1 MPAGFGSTIATAML
15 FTEPLGLDPNPLR
28 QNGSIWSD
36 TALAAATRQHIV
48 PGDSVS
54 IRDATE
60 DDLVSIQAIY
70 AQYVSH
76 GLATFEEVPPDIAK
90 ISRRR
95 DVARENDLPYLVA
108 EWNGAVQGFAYAS
121 PFRSRPAYRYAI
133 EDSVYV
139 APDALR
145 AGLGSALLSVLIE
158 RCTERGFRQM
168 VAVIGDSANQASI
181 ELHAKHG
188 FTQTGLAPSV
198 GFKFGRWVDT
208 VRMQRALGEGD
219 TTLPE

>member
-1 MPAGFGSTIATAML
+1 MS
-15 FTEPLGLDPNPLR
+15 N
-28 QNGSIWSD
+28 
-36 TALAAATRQHIV
+36 
-48 PGDSVS
+48 DSVS

-60 DDLVSIQAIY
+60 DDLAAIQAIY
-70 AQYVSH
+70 AHHVNH
-76 GLATFEEVPPDIAK
+76 GLGSFEEVPPNVAE

-95 DVARENDLPYLVA
+95 DVARDNGLPYLVA
-108 EWNGAVQGFAYAS
+108 ELDGVVRGFAYAS
-121 PFRSRPAYRYAI
+121 PFRTRSAYRYSV

-139 APDALR
+139 GPDALG
-145 AGLGSALLSVLIE
+145 AGIGSALLAALIE

-181 ELHAKHG
+181 GLHAKHG
-188 FTQTGLAPSV
+188 FVQTGLMPAV

-208 VRMQRALGEGD
+208 VRMQRALGPGD

>member
-1 MPAGFGSTIATAML
+1 M
-15 FTEPLGLDPNPLR
+15 
-28 QNGSIWSD
+28 
-36 TALAAATRQHIV
+36 

-60 DDLVSIQAIY
+60 DDLATIQAIY
-70 AQYVSH
+70 AHHVDH
-76 GLATFEEVPPDIAK
+76 GLASFEEIPPDLAE
-90 ISRRR
+90 ISHRR
-95 DVARENDLPYLVA
+95 DVARDHDLPYLVA
-108 EWNGAVQGFAYAS
+108 ERDGAVRGFAYAS
-121 PFRSRPAYRYAI
+121 PFRNRPAYRYTI

-139 APDALR
+139 APEALG
-145 AGLGSALLSVLIE
+145 AGIGSALLSVLIE

-188 FTQTGLAPSV
+188 FLQSGLMPAV
-198 GFKFGRWVDT
+198 GFKFGRWVDS
-208 VRMQRALGEGD
+208 VRMQRPLGPGD

>member
-1 MPAGFGSTIATAML
+1 LS
-15 FTEPLGLDPNPLR
+15 N
-28 QNGSIWSD
+28 
-36 TALAAATRQHIV
+36 
-48 PGDSVS
+48 DSVS

-60 DDLVSIQAIY
+60 DDLAAIQAIY
-70 AQYVSH
+70 AHHVNH
-76 GLATFEEVPPDIAK
+76 GLGSFEEVPPNVAE

-95 DVARENDLPYLVA
+95 DVARDNGLPYLVA
-108 EWNGAVQGFAYAS
+108 ELDGVVRGFAYAS
-121 PFRSRPAYRYAI
+121 PFRSRSAYRYSV

-139 APDALR
+139 GPDALG
-145 AGLGSALLSVLIE
+145 AGIGSALLAALIE

-181 ELHAKHG
+181 GLHAKHG
-188 FTQTGLAPSV
+188 FVQTGLMPAV

-208 VRMQRALGEGD
+208 VRMQRALGPGD